1 MINYYWVISMKT
13 VNYVR
18 CNELT
23 HITLDNMYSGDPNTM
38 KILDKNITNIINT
51 EAPLT
56 LNTLKARMRES
67 FDVKKISGKALDII
81 MDRVN
86 KLGFKYEE
94 DLYDIVIWPT
104 SGEFRIDY
112 LRINSDRLI
121 YDIPYQELVNLARD
135 FHLNGEELYRAI
147 LGYFNL
153 EVLTAKALEYLKY
166 IECKMH

>member
-1 MINYYWVISMKT
+1 MKT
-13 VNYVR
+13 VNYIR

-121 YDIPYQELVNLARD
+121 YDIPYQELVNLARE

>member
-56 LNTLKARMRES
+56 LNTLKARMRET

-94 DLYDIVIWPT
+94 DLYDIVIWPV

-121 YDIPYQELVNLARD
+121 YDIPYQELVNLARE
-135 FHLNGEELYRAI
+135 FHLVGEELYRAI